1 MSKEKSIRI
10 RIGHR
15 AYVSKIIESA
25 NEILEH
31 FSGSTNGRE
40 KLESFK
46 VSLKDKKGVLKS
58 IDERYCCQQKMKTSI
73 KRQSNL
79 AK

>member
-15 AYVSKIIESA
+15 AYVSKIFEST

-40 KLESFK
+40 KLESLK
-46 VSLKDKKGVLKS
+46 VSLKDKKEVLKS
-58 IDERYCCQQKMKTSI
+58 TDERYCCQRKMNTSI

>member
-25 NEILEH
+25 NEILKH
-31 FSGSTNGRE
+31 FSRSTYERE
-40 KLESFK
+40 KLESLK
-46 VSLKDKKGVLKS
+46 VTLKDKKEVRKS
-58 IDERYCCQQKMKTSI
+58 MDEKI
-73 KRQSNL
+73 L
-79 AK
+79 L